1 MRQRDP
7 LHIRWAYS
15 LVGVTEFPVSG
26 DAHPLEREAPRY
38 VIWSAGTALFLGLA
52 LFLGW
57 QWWTSRE
64 GDISADRQVTI
75 VRYSELGVPPSIDRG
90 SSKELS
96 MAQQVAVAAPPQIAV
111 PEPVPDE
118 LAVDQTIMTQMEIDQ
133 ALAPITQT
141 DLGDMDGSVVVTGG
155 VAARTSDA
163 DEFKSPVNVLP
174 IKLSMKPPS
183 YPEMARM
190 AGIEGTVVVEVY
202 VGKDGRVQRTK
213 VREGPV
219 QLRDAAVAAAMTA
232 IFRPASTNNRPVGVW
247 VAIPLRFTL
256 HGS

>member
-1 MRQRDP
+1 
-7 LHIRWAYS
+7 
-15 LVGVTEFPVSG
+15 VTEFPVSG

-38 VIWSAGTALFLGLA
+38 VIWSAAFALFVGLS

-57 QWWTSRE
+57 QWWTHRE
-64 GDISADRQVTI
+64 GDVEGERQVTI

-90 SSKELS
+90 RSESLS

-155 VAARTSDA
+155 VQAKATTT

-174 IKLSMKPPS
+174 VKLSMRPPA

-190 AGIEGTVVVEVY
+190 AGIEGTVVVQVL
-202 VGKDGRVQRTK
+202 VGKDGHVQKAK
-213 VREGPV
+213 VVEGPV
-219 QLRDAAVAAAMTA
+219 QLRDAAIDAAMSA
-232 IFRPASTNNRPVGVW
+232 VFRPASTNNRPVAVW
-247 VAIPLRFTL
+247 VAIPLRFKL
-256 HGS
+256 HG

>member
-15 LVGVTEFPVSG
+15 LAGVTQFPVSG
-26 DAHPLEREAPRY
+26 DAHPLEREGARY
-38 VIWSAGTALFLGLA
+38 VIWAAGTSLFLGLA
-52 LFLGW
+52 LFIGW
-57 QWWTSRE
+57 QWWSTRG
-64 GDISADRQVTI
+64 GDTAADRQVTI

-90 SSKELS
+90 NTKQLT

-118 LAVDQTIMTQMEIDQ
+118 LALDQTIMTQMEIDQ

-174 IKLSMKPPS
+174 IKLSMKSPA
-183 YPEMARM
+183 YPEMARL
-190 AGIEGTVVVEVY
+190 AGIEGTVVVQVL

-213 VREGPV
+213 VVEGPV
-219 QLRDAAVAAAMTA
+219 QLRDAAVAAALTA
-232 IFRPASTNNRPVGVW
+232 IFRPASMNNRPVAVW